1 MLDEHTTTLL
11 RDLTASWHSAAPVTE
26 RRREHRIS
34 CDFPAVFVPLDEEGE
49 PLADSAMDVR
59 VKNVSRH
66 GIGIMHPQAMTH
78 RLALLAFDT
87 AASEPVRLLVRLN
100 WCRFK
105 RINVHESGGQIL
117 KILAPGEGAAGSFK
131 ADFRQCEPT
140 R

>member
-11 RDLTASWHSAAPVTE
+11 RDLTASWHSASTVTE
-26 RRREHRIS
+26 RRREHRIM

-49 PLADSAMDVR
+49 PLAGAELDVR
-59 VKNVSRH
+59 VKNVSRN
-66 GIGIMHPQAMTH
+66 GIGIMHPQAMSH

-105 RINVHESGGQIL
+105 RISVHESGGQIL
-117 KILAPGEGAAGSFK
+117 KILAPGEDAADSVK
-131 ADFRQCEPT
+131 AVYRQGQPT